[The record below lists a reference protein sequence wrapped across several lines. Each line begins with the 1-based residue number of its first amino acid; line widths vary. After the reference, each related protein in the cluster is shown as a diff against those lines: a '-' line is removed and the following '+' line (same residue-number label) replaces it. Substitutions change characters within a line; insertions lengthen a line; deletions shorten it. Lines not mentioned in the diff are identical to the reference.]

1 MRYVYAFLTLVI
13 LSFATPAQA
22 KPVNGQVLYGWCYA
36 PYAKV
41 FGEGVNPVCAGYISA
56 IADVLSGDDA
66 VNGRRACIP
75 PETKVHRL
83 REVVVAYLQAHP
95 GEDSNPA
102 ADLSAKALANAFPCG
117 A

>member
-1 MRYVYAFLTLVI
+1 MRYILTFLTLLI
-13 LSFATPAQA
+13 LSFAPPAHA

-41 FGEGVNPVCAGYISA
+41 FGEGVNPVCAGYVSA
-56 IADVLSGDDA
+56 IADVFSGNNA

-75 PETKVHRL
+75 PDTTIHRL
-83 REVVVAYLQAHP
+83 REVVVSYLKARP
-95 GEDSNPA
+95 EEDSKPA
-102 ADLSAKALANAFPCG
+102 ADLSARALADAFPCG